1 MFFTTLLSLFVHA
14 TLAAQP
20 GPVTEVVDPAAGP
33 LVDFVQPGLEISSAV
48 IVSPSTADHGV
59 EVRELRGG
67 KVQDDDVHP
76 EDAQVEAHLL
86 AGEEVLIYR
95 DAGGAVIVKAG

>member
-1 MFFTTLLSLFVHA
+1 M
-14 TLAAQP
+14 
-20 GPVTEVVDPAAGP
+20 
-33 LVDFVQPGLEISSAV
+33 PGLEISSAV
-48 IVSPSTADHGV
+48 IVSPATADHGV

-76 EDAQVEAHLL
+76 EDVQVEAHLL
-86 AGEEVLIYR
+86 TGDQVLIYR